1 MELGYGVIDYDEFCE
16 AMENINF
23 ETKNDSNELS
33 EQKVN
38 NQFWNFSVDIWWWQK
53 PET

>member
-38 NQFWNFSVDIWWWQK
+38 NQF
-53 PET
+53 